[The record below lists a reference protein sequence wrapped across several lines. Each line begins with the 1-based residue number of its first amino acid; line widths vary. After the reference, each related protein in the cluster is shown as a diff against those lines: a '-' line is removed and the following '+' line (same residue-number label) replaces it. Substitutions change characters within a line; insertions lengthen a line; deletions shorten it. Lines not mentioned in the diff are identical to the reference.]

1 MLLRAAAALLV
12 VVLVVLVVMNL
23 LVVSNLR
30 DQVQALQ
37 GEVDRLK
44 PAAPLGAPA
53 VSDVPFELETP
64 AFTTSPDGT
73 VPPVTVALG
82 LGPAPRK
89 AVVTLT
95 EVTFPDGV
103 RTPVQTTPVLLLSG
117 STSDMPLGRDAGCV
131 PVGSAAPYWSVSLEG
146 GALRI
151 APRNCV
157 YPRPTRATLRGLVSP

>member
-1 MLLRAAAALLV
+1 MILRAAAALLV
-12 VVLVVLVVMNL
+12 LFLVVLVVMNL

-37 GEVDRLK
+37 EEVERLR
-44 PAAPLGAPA
+44 PQAPRGAPA
-53 VSDVPFELETP
+53 VSDVPFELVTP
-64 AFTTSPDGT
+64 AFTTGPGGA
-73 VPPVTVALG
+73 VAPVTVPLG

-95 EVTFPDGV
+95 EVAFPDGG
-103 RTPVQTTPVLLLSG
+103 RTPVHTTPVLLLSG

-131 PVGSAAPYWSVSLEG
+131 AVGGATPFWSVSLEG

-157 YPRPTRATLRGLVSP
+157 YPRPTRATVRGLVSP